1 MTSIIQFSDI
11 HFGVEDRDA
20 MAAVKAYTDTL
31 RPDCVLIC
39 GDITQDGKTSE
50 FKAAQNW
57 INSFNVP
64 RVITPGNHDTPVYAV
79 PQRLFQPWGR
89 FKKFIAPLSEP
100 FYADKNVMIVTMN
113 TARGVQAK
121 LDWSL
126 GVVDM
131 DVLED
136 RIQALRGAQAGSLKM
151 IAVHHPLLYPKNSPL
166 DKETKRGEEA
176 MIKLSDANIDAVL
189 SGHIHT
195 PFFRDRD
202 PGQTGVVSIG
212 SGTLSTRMR
221 GAPASFN
228 HIEIDDRSLSVTA
241 IDWIDGRFFPAKPWV
256 KLRSEL
262 GPQQKVHNAN

>member
-31 RPDCVLIC
+31 KPDCILIC

-50 FKAAQNW
+50 FKAAQTW

-64 RVITPGNHDTPVYAV
+64 RLITPGNHDTPVYGIL
-79 PQRLFQPWGR
+79 QRLFQPWGR
-89 FKKFIAPLSEP
+89 YDRYIAPLSEP

-126 GVVDM
+126 GVVD
-131 DVLED
+131 LEILD
-136 RIQALRGAQAGSLKM
+136 ERINTLHSAEPGSLKM
-151 IAVHHPLLYPKNSPL
+151 IAVHHPFIYPEISPL
-166 DKETKRGEEA
+166 DKTTKNGPEGIER
-176 MIKLSDANIDAVL
+176 LSNANIDAIL

-195 PFFRDRD
+195 PFFKDRD
-202 PGQTGVVSIG
+202 PGDTTIMSIG
-212 SGTLSTRMR
+212 SGTLSTRRR
-221 GAPASFN
+221 GVPAGFS
-228 HIEIDDRSLSVTA
+228 HIQIDEEKLSVTA
-241 IDWIDGRFFPAKPWV
+241 VDWIDDDFIPAKPWI
-256 KLRSEL
+256 KHRSKL
-262 GPQQKVHNAN
+262 GPQEGAT